1 LSYCPSC
8 GNKVDE
14 DEEYCSE
21 CGHNLKGESLSDL
34 GPDVDAVGHLTQAL
48 NLSMNK
54 PMVFLPTILGGII
67 SSILGWIAVSMG
79 YAAYRSENFSGF
91 AVIGVLFS
99 LLGVFFVYI
108 LSFAS
113 IDMGRDAYLNKPLS
127 LGESINYV
135 LSRLME
141 FIMASIVGAI
151 LALTIIL
158 IPVVLLMFVIMVM
171 DETGISQALSRAFS
185 LLGAELGDI
194 IVVILVSIVG
204 SAILSYVPF
213 ISGLLQSALT
223 VIINL
228 AFIDMYFKYKE

>member
-1 LSYCPSC
+1 LPYCPSC
-8 GNKVDE
+8 GNEVNE

-21 CGHNLKGESLSDL
+21 CGHNLKGEIPSDL
-34 GPDVDAVGHLTQAL
+34 GSDVDAMGHLTQAF

-54 PMVFLPTILGGII
+54 PMVFLPTVLGGII
-67 SSILGWIAVSMG
+67 SSILGWIAISMG
-79 YAAYRSENFSGF
+79 YAVSGVGNFRGY
-91 AVIGVLFS
+91 AVIGILFS
-99 LLGVFFVYI
+99 LLGAFFVYI

-127 LGESINYV
+127 LEESINYV
-135 LSRLME
+135 LSRLVD
-141 FIMASIVGAI
+141 FILASIVGAI

-194 IVVILVSIVG
+194 IVVILVSIIG
-204 SAILSYVPF
+204 SAILSYVPL
-213 ISGLLQSALT
+213 ISGLLKSALT

-228 AFIDMYFKYKE
+228 AFIDMYFKFKY